1 MRDLADTKGF
11 TLLES
16 LIACALLAT
25 ALLSIGYLSTSA
37 IARLTD
43 SRNRTLAT
51 IIAAATLEE
60 LRTAAAPTAGSDVV
74 DSLGQPARPE
84 SVRRF
89 ERRWSVAPISQDVQ
103 ILTIVVTPHPAA
115 AGREVRMTGAWMG
128 RR

>member
-1 MRDLADTKGF
+1 MRDLADSNGF
-11 TLLES
+11 TLVES

-25 ALLSIGYLSTSA
+25 ALLSIGYLSTNA
-37 IARLTD
+37 IARVTD

-60 LRTAAAPTAGSDVV
+60 LRTTAAPVAGSDVV
-74 DSLGQPARPE
+74 DSRGQAVQRE

-89 ERRWSVAPISQDVQ
+89 ERRWSVASVSQNVQ
-103 ILTIVVTPHPAA
+103 ILTIVVTPLPVV

-128 RR
+128 PQ